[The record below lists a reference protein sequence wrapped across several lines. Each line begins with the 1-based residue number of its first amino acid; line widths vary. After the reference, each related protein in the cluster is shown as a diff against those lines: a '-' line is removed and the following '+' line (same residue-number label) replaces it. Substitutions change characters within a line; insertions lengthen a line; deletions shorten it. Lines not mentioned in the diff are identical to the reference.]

1 MNYIY
6 CLFSGHSD
14 SVNTILMMMCFT
26 KEPKEWRV
34 PVLDANLCKERAL
47 PLNRSGETPLDVAK
61 RAGFYE
67 EIRVVYED
75 LGLPTTIAL
84 SKKTRY
90 IPKLKI
96 SRQGVTKS
104 QKNFCKFSAF
114 GLELENFSRSLEQ
127 SIQTVKGANNPSKK
141 RKYNPEPMIIS
152 PGASRNL
159 ELEGSNASLEGSNAS
174 LESSNASL
182 EGFNASFQKKM
193 AELQKEMDDL
203 SARISVEMAAK
214 DVQCK
219 TSLANKPSKKK
230 ERTTDLPQNNV
241 LIPVSTMK
249 PTISTIF
256 TMFKFTIV
264 HDG

>member
-1 MNYIY
+1 M
-6 CLFSGHSD
+6 FSGHSD
-14 SVNTILMMMCFT
+14 SVYTILQMMCLT
-26 KEPKEWRV
+26 KEPKEWQV
-34 PVLDANLCKERAL
+34 PVLDANLCNERAL

-67 EIRVVYED
+67 EIRVLYED
-75 LGLPTTIAL
+75 LGLPTTIDL
-84 SKKTRY
+84 SKKTKY

-114 GLELENFSRSLEQ
+114 SLELENFSRSLEQ

-141 RKYNPEPMIIS
+141 RKYNPEPMIIT
-152 PGASRNL
+152 PGSSHNL

-214 DVQCK
+214 DVQCQ
-219 TSLANKPSKKK
+219 KKFGK
-230 ERTTDLPQNNV
+230 
-241 LIPVSTMK
+241 
-249 PTISTIF
+249 
-256 TMFKFTIV
+256 
-264 HDG
+264 